1 MIGGRFLE
9 NLGTIF
15 FRIIASVGLMLIIW
29 LRIGQRQ
36 VGELSPVDLIITI
49 MVGSVAGTAIADPKV
64 DMGGTI
70 VTIALLTVIQ
80 VILHWFIIKCRSI
93 FKKVHYD
100 PLVMIEN
107 GQIIKNN
114 LRKARLPIETLMH
127 LLRDRDVFDI
137 TEVELAI
144 LEPSGK
150 LSVLKK
156 AQYQPVTPEQL
167 NIQVKPNRILVPVIL
182 EGQLQDQVLSG
193 LGFSKEQIEQFR
205 REYGG
210 QLENVFVA
218 CMDREHTIHVIKEDV
233 QETGLFPQ

>member
-1 MIGGRFLE
+1 ME

-15 FRIIASVGLMLIIW
+15 FRIIASVGVMLIIW

-36 VGELSPVDLIITI
+36 VGELSPADLIITI

-64 DMGGTI
+64 DLGGTLI
-70 VTIALLTVIQ
+70 TIALLTIIQ
-80 VILHWFIIKCRSI
+80 VILQWAFIKYRFIC
-93 FKKVHYD
+93 KKVNYD

-107 GQIIKNN
+107 GQIIKDN
-114 LRKARLPIETLMH
+114 LRKARLPVETLLH

-156 AQYQPVTPEQL
+156 AECQPVTPEQL
-167 NIQVKPNRILVPVIL
+167 QLEVKPNRILVPVIV
-182 EGQLQDQVLSG
+182 EGELQDQVLSG
-193 LGFSKEQIEQFR
+193 LGFSQEQIEQFR
-205 REYGG
+205 RDYGD
-210 QLENVFVA
+210 QLDNVFVA
-218 CMDREHTIHVIKEDV
+218 CMDRERNVHVIRENV
-233 QETGLFPQ
+233 RETGVFPQ